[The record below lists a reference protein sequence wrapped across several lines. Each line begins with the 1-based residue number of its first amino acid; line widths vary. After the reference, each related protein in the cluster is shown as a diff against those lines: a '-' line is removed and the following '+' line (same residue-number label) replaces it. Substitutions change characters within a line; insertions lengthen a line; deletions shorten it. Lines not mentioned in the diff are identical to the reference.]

1 MDSSSSVAT
10 GSFSTRELC
19 GALTT
24 FPNVPPVRLLFWR
37 QSTSTSSCA
46 RSVYILLSVFSLV
59 KTIANIHLVPIIRP
73 EGLPSFLMAV
83 RPVLVLAVRRS
94 RHLEN
99 PRMNDWWR

>member
-10 GSFSTRELC
+10 SSSSIRELC

-59 KTIANIHLVPIIRP
+59 KTIANIHLVPIIRL
-73 EGLPSFLMAV
+73 EELQSFLIMMS
-83 RPVLVLAVRRS
+83 VLVLAIRRRS

-99 PRMNDWWR
+99 PWMNGRWR